1 MSDETPSAAPRSGT
15 AEGIARSWAEKAW
28 MLIRWFGG
36 MTNDS
41 WPPPFVATMSP
52 IACRVRMPLR

>member
-15 AEGIARSWAEKAW
+15 AGGIAISWAEKAW

-41 WPPPFVATMSP
+41 WPPLFVATMSP
-52 IACRVRMPLR
+52 IA